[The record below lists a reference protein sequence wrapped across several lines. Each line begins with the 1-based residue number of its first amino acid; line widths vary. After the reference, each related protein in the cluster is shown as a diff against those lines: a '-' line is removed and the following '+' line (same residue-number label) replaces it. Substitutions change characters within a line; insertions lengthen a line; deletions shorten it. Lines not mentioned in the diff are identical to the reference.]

1 MSSPVRAALPPFA
14 GIAFLPLVTEATRAA
29 LPVATRGAHAALSPS
44 LGALATPAA
53 WHIAHVCSYTAL
65 PSAAIA
71 VVARPIVARA
81 TRPAAMLFITETL
94 HGG

>member
-1 MSSPVRAALPPFA
+1 
-14 GIAFLPLVTEATRAA
+14 
-29 LPVATRGAHAALSPS
+29 
-44 LGALATPAA
+44 
-53 WHIAHVCSYTAL
+53 L